1 MTEEPHVHTEIE
13 GSVGKIV
20 LNRPRVKNAFSD
32 QTIAQIDQ
40 ALVSAIEN
48 PDLRILVITGAGN
61 TFSAGADLG
70 WMKSSVKWSPEQNRA
85 DALNLA
91 SMLSRIE
98 ESPKPIVAR
107 IEGACFGG
115 ATGIVAACDIAIASE
130 SSLFAFSEARL
141 GIAPALISPYLLRK
155 LGPRVCREYFLTG
168 KRFSAPEA
176 AAIGLVNRAVPEEG
190 LDAAVEKTVNHLLA
204 CGPQAQLAIK
214 ELIAR
219 VPELPRN
226 EQAAYT
232 ASVIARLR
240 AGEEGQEGMGAFFE
254 KRPASWVTKWR

>member
-115 ATGIVAACDIAIASE
+115 ATGIVNGIVGATVAATVLLVAQAAAQIGFVAPRAAAETFDRRLLDDDIGKNAAC
-130 SSLFAFSEARL
+130 LNRGAR
-141 GIAPALISPYLLRK
+141 R
-155 LGPRVCREYFLTG
+155 R
-168 KRFSAPEA
+168 
-176 AAIGLVNRAVPEEG
+176 
-190 LDAAVEKTVNHLLA
+190 
-204 CGPQAQLAIK
+204 
-214 ELIAR
+214 
-219 VPELPRN
+219 
-226 EQAAYT
+226 
-232 ASVIARLR
+232 VIARRGQAHGAVPAERDNRLHRRLAEGTRAEHDGAAVILQR
-240 AGEEGQEGMGAFFE
+240 AGDDFGSRSRATIDQHDHRHAVDQIAGFGVEALN
-254 KRPASWVTKWR
+254 